1 MRVLWSMI
9 VALLVSLGL
18 MGCAT
23 VNPLTV
29 AQDHCTIIYR
39 IVDGAIVAN
48 SCPVSVP
55 SPAP

>member
-1 MRVLWSMI
+1 MI